1 MRIGGIFLLSLSPF
15 LVLTQEKETKESQA
29 PAGGSFFVRYR
40 AGKNSLGRDVFY
52 VFYGD
57 IFCDDNRM
65 KRVIEIEKLGQYRL
79 DNSLHTWF
87 HDKVCERIGAADG
100 EKIGVPQTM
109 VEEYRACVDEEFE
122 MLKEVSGEENETK
135 AILKKDAECDR
146 LLSFILGV
154 IRIMR
159 LSPRQEVAED
169 AQHLYVL
176 THDKKRIQSEGIG
189 RKPARIDSLL
199 NDLKKPEPAAMITRL
214 GLDEAVGLL
223 KQANED
229 ASRLQRERSN
239 LRVRRKRPSMTQIRP
254 KTDEVY
260 HEVIL
265 QLQYAYKNNVPPID
279 REAIAELVRHLNEH
293 TAHARMTY
301 KKSLAQ
307 RRARRRQ
314 KSVPTDTE
322 NPV

>member
-1 MRIGGIFLLSLSPF
+1 MGAYAIRLYPDGRKGDI
-15 LVLTQEKETKESQA
+15 
-29 PAGGSFFVRYR
+29 FFVRR
-40 AGKNSLGRDVFY
+40 WAGNGWLGGDVFY

-57 IFCDDNRM
+57 VFCDGNRM

-314 KSVPTDTE
+314 KSVPTDTD

>member
-1 MRIGGIFLLSLSPF
+1 
-15 LVLTQEKETKESQA
+15 
-29 PAGGSFFVRYR
+29 
-40 AGKNSLGRDVFY
+40 
-52 VFYGD
+52 
-57 IFCDDNRM
+57 M

-279 REAIAELVRHLNEH
+279 REAIAELVSHLNEH

-314 KSVPTDTE
+314 KSVPTDAD

>member
-1 MRIGGIFLLSLSPF
+1 MGAYAIRPYPDGR
-15 LVLTQEKETKESQA
+15 K
-29 PAGGSFFVRYR
+29 GGSFFVRR
-40 AGKNSLGRDVFY
+40 WAEKGSLDGDVFY

-57 IFCDDNRM
+57 VFCDDNRM

-87 HDKVCERIGAADG
+87 HDKVCERSGAADG
-100 EKIGVPQTM
+100 EKIGVPQT
-109 VEEYRACVDEEFE
+109 
-122 MLKEVSGEENETK
+122 KEVSGEENETK

-314 KSVPTDTE
+314 KSVPTDAD